1 MGNRVFRGEII
12 VMKTLLRI
20 FECLLYVRHKFSV
33 SRLVRI
39 IDLSCPYI
47 VRLALYWMFSMYY
60 NRQSLAFALVSDHA
74 IPRDLFVT
82 ESSWSATA

>member
-1 MGNRVFRGEII
+1 MDNRVFRGEII

-33 SRLVRI
+33 SRLA
-39 IDLSCPYI
+39 YI

-74 IPRDLFVT
+74 IPRDLFVA